1 VGPVGTL
8 VTAYA
13 LPVVAFSALKKDV
26 LELGMQPRWA
36 GITGDS
42 HSSDLEKAVLAFNQ
56 GELDGVAFTFAA
68 GSMGFRLRGAKTLVM
83 IGAGDANV
91 MAQAAARAP
100 GANTVLL

>member
-1 VGPVGTL
+1 VGPLGTL

-13 LPVVAFSALKKDV
+13 LPVVAFSAVKKDV

-36 GITGDS
+36 GITGGS
-42 HSSDLEKAVLAFNQ
+42 HSNDLEKAVLAFNQ

-68 GSMGFRLRGAKTLVM
+68 GSMGFRLEGAKTVVM
-83 IGAGDANV
+83 IGSAHPDL

-100 GANTVLL
+100 GATVVML